1 MGAIISIFE
10 KGFAGLCKGFAK
22 GIGKAFKAGLTDPAK
37 QIADGISGMTD
48 GAGKEFEAYRQD
60 LSKWFDMPEKMAPNV
75 NSLTTIVVH
84 LSEPIY
90 FLVIILCALA
100 SIVILRYLFKNT
112 ETILQNMCF
121 RAAKTVLMH
130 DDTEINVGS
139 TSKVDQLVEKYEL
152 KMLETFAIMGAII
165 SAIVK
170 PITDAVN
177 IFVGQIG
184 KLPKDAMN
192 EFENV
197 RKDMKPWFELPRNIT
212 ANMNTVTSILEYLCV
227 PVYVLIIILCIF
239 LSVLIIRG
247 LFKSVQDCLDTWFY
261 FERNEK
267 HMRLPGSPEDKE
279 WTAPYSCWRR
289 FLTCFYRRRI
299 YVTDLEDAPHVPDM
313 VEVMGNIP
321 LLNVVK
327 AGIAEIIT
335 NVEVEIGGS
344 IGKGIN
350 GTAKVLGNG
359 ISEIVQPAWRYM
371 GQIRGSSGQ
380 WFKAPDKIV
389 DQSEKLLKDLG
400 QWFKAPDKIIFLII
414 LCAAL
419 CCLALRTA
427 FKSLQDCLDTIF
439 YLKHNKWRMRA
450 ARFGV
455 DEPIQY
461 SFWSRVLSRL
471 YKRRIIVEEV
481 QVPLTVPVL
490 IKKFEINNISSTS
503 FHIS

>member
-100 SIVILRYLFKNT
+100 SIVILRYLFKSCQDCLNAWFALDWN
-112 ETILQNMCF
+112 EQNIHKMPPRKMKGKEPKKRGICCRIF
-121 RAAKTVLMH
+121 CCCCRGKKKEEIDDDVEKISMNSE

-184 KLPKDAMN
+184 
-192 EFENV
+192 
-197 RKDMKPWFELPRNIT
+197 
-212 ANMNTVTSILEYLCV
+212 
-227 PVYVLIIILCIF
+227 
-239 LSVLIIRG
+239 
-247 LFKSVQDCLDTWFY
+247 KSVQDCLDTWFY

-313 VEVMGNIP
+313 VRRYEEKNI
-321 LLNVVK
+321 
-327 AGIAEIIT
+327 
-335 NVEVEIGGS
+335 
-344 IGKGIN
+344 
-350 GTAKVLGNG
+350 
-359 ISEIVQPAWRYM
+359 Q
-371 GQIRGSSGQ
+371 
-380 WFKAPDKIV
+380 
-389 DQSEKLLKDLG
+389 
-400 QWFKAPDKIIFLII
+400 
-414 LCAAL
+414 
-419 CCLALRTA
+419 
-427 FKSLQDCLDTIF
+427 TI
-439 YLKHNKWRMRA
+439 
-450 ARFGV
+450 
-455 DEPIQY
+455 
-461 SFWSRVLSRL
+461 
-471 YKRRIIVEEV
+471 
-481 QVPLTVPVL
+481 
-490 IKKFEINNISSTS
+490 
-503 FHIS
+503 HI